1 MDALRTYL
9 NYSNNVSKESLKWF
23 DGQSLGLGCIGLAP
37 NLSMNFSEAVSF
49 CDSVGMRFVTIY
61 GENQNNFI
69 KELVTSNP
77 PDSTFAPTMG
87 YWIGLERVEDT
98 YQGIWNGTNTVSTN
112 TWKWINC
119 GFVVKFTSWSN
130 EGNYYENY
138 GDDNIHA
145 YMISSGYPRVALD
158 WNAAD
163 DSITASPL
171 CQVFPHG
178 FKG

>member
-1 MDALRTYL
+1 MTQEHSIPFED
-9 NYSNNVSKESLKWF
+9 
-23 DGQSLGLGCIGLAP
+23 
-37 NLSMNFSEAVSF
+37 FSWTA
-49 CDSVGMRFVTIY
+49 
-61 GENQNNFI
+61 
-69 KELVTSNP
+69 KP
-77 PDSTFAPTMG
+77 
-87 YWIGLERVEDT
+87 
-98 YQGIWNGTNTVSTN
+98 
-112 TWKWINC
+112 
-119 GFVVKFTSWSN
+119 SWSN

>member
-1 MDALRTYL
+1 MCNPDLKPFQTYL
-9 NYSNNVSKESLKWF
+9 NTFSAGGSDPDLIWI
-23 DGQSLGLGCIGLAP
+23 DGQSQGLGCIGLAP
-37 NLSMNFSEAVSF
+37 KFAMNFSEAVSF
-49 CDSVGMRFVTIY
+49 CDSIGMRIVDIY

-98 YQGIWNGTNTVSTN
+98 YQGTWNGTNTVSTN
-112 TWKWINC
+112 TWKWNNC
-119 GFVVKFTSWSN
+119 DFVVKFTSWSN

-145 YMISSGYPRVALD
+145 IMHI
-158 WNAAD
+158 
-163 DSITASPL
+163 
-171 CQVFPHG
+171 
-178 FKG
+178 